1 MISSSPTFYIL
12 TNTSSHHQTFYNHS
26 SYETFTGE
34 GWGLTYDKPQHRF
47 VVSDGSSYLT
57 FFAIPTQRS
66 EKETSSGVKVAL
78 EPLVKL
84 GEVVVMRKDG
94 DDKDSVSTTRRSL
107 SQSSSQG
114 PNGVEIKLLNE
125 LEMSPDYQYVYA
137 NIWYQNDIVKIDVAT
152 GLVVGTIRLPRL
164 YPRRERLP
172 TAGACLILYKY
183 YKYLILYESE

>member
-1 MISSSPTFYIL
+1 MISSSHTFHHHL
-12 TNTSSHHQTFYNHS
+12 TNTPSHHQTFYNHS

-47 VVSDGSSYLT
+47 VVSDGSSHLT
-57 FFAIPTQRS
+57 FFAIPTQHF
-66 EKETSSGVKVAL
+66 EKESSSGEKVAL
-78 EPLVKL
+78 EPLMKL
-84 GEVVVMRKDG
+84 GEVVVMRKDDG
-94 DDKDSVSTTRRSL
+94 DIGSAGATRRS
-107 SQSSSQG
+107 SSSSQG

-125 LEMSPDYQYVYA
+125 LEMSPDYLYVYA
-137 NIWYQNDIVKIDVAT
+137 NIWYQNDIVKIDVTT

-183 YKYLILYESE
+183 YEYLILYESE